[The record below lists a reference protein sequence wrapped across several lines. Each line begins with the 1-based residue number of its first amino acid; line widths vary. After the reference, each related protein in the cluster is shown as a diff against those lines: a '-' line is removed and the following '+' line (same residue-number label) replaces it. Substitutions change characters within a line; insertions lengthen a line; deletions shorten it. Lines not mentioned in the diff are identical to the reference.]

1 MRCFPLSVPTFPHFA
16 KFKLHKSGKTLVML
30 FALAPFGSPGK
41 YLLGPHATMS
51 FLAV

>member
-1 MRCFPLSVPTFPHFA
+1 MRCFPLSDPTFPHSL
-16 KFKLHKSGKTLVML
+16 KFNLHKSGKTRVML

-41 YLLGPHATMS
+41 YLLGPHPTMS